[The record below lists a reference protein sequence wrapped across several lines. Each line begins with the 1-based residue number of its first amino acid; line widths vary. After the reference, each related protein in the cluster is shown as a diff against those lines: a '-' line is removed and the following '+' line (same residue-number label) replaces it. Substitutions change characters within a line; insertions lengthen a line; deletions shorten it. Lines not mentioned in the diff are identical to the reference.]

1 MKYKRV
7 GENKYRKCM
16 GALTEALL
24 IILIFVAFL
33 VLGVVL

>member
-1 MKYKRV
+1 MKYRKV
-7 GENKYRKCM
+7 GENKYKRCM
-16 GALTEALL
+16 SAFVEALL